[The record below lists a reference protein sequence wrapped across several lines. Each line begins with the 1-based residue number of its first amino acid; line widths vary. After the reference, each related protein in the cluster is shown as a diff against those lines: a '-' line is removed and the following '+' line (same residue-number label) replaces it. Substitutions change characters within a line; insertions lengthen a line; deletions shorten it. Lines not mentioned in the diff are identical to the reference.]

1 MDIEKGFETMIDYS
15 DTNREVIIYLLSA
28 VESRYFRFTLWTN
41 EYEFHTCPP
50 GKLNM
55 SVIHETSFTLKIYRR
70 TTELMIDLNGDNQI
84 HLYAS
89 SHGDCYDFWGA
100 QKINQFRYHPG
111 SKNVAT
117 KYRIPGSDDSE
128 DSEGDSDKDSN
139 DSDKDSND
147 SDKDSNDSDNDSNDS
162 DSDSN
167 DSDNDS
173 SDSDSDSND
182 SDSDSNDSDNDSNDS
197 DSDSSDSDNDSNA
210 SDSDSNDS
218 DNDSNASDNDRNDSD
233 NDNNDGDNNSNDSDN
248 DSNDKSKDDTDKLDP
263 GICLYGICMKYQ
275 EVTILG
281 ILYRLEG

>member
-41 EYEFHTCPP
+41 QYEFHTCPP

-70 TTELMIDLNGDNQI
+70 TTELMIDGDNQI

-111 SKNVAT
+111 SENVAT

-147 SDKDSNDSDNDSNDS
+147 SDKNSNDSDNDSNDSDNDSSDSDNDSNDSDNDSNDS
-162 DSDSN
+162 DN
-167 DSDNDS
+167 
-173 SDSDSDSND
+173 
-182 SDSDSNDSDNDSNDS
+182 
-197 DSDSSDSDNDSNA
+197 
-210 SDSDSNDS
+210 DSNDS
-218 DNDSNASDNDRNDSD
+218 DNDSNASDNDSNDSD
-233 NDNNDGDNNSNDSDN
+233 SDSSDSDN

-263 GICLYGICMKYQ
+263 GIWYLYEISGGHHSQDI
-275 EVTILG
+275 VSIRRVNTNIAPDL
-281 ILYRLEG
+281 